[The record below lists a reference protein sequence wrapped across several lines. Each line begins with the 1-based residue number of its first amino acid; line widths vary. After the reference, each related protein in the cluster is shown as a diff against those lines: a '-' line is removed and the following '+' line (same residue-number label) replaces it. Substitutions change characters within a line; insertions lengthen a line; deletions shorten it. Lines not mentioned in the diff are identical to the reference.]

1 MLHSFI
7 TADVLLTNTLSQ
19 SGTRLGKLD
28 DPNQPYSCL
37 ILAAAGLVRLELAS
51 RIVQYL
57 SSPTVLHAV
66 GQGALGV
73 EIRTEDLR
81 IKALVTKLIHKP
93 TYLKCLAERS
103 LMRTLEG
110 GCSVPIGV
118 ETVFLNE
125 EDLVPTLNTSSS
137 CGTDTTIDTGKLQMI
152 ATVVSLD
159 GSRASTVTAVSKDFI
174 TCEAEAESF
183 GQEVARQL
191 VMKGA
196 GEILKEIGRNKG
208 TSPS

>member
-1 MLHSFI
+1 MLTS
-7 TADVLLTNTLSQ
+7 TLSL

-28 DPNQPYSCL
+28 NPNQPYSCL
-37 ILAAAGLVRLELAS
+37 ILAAAGLIRLELAS
-51 RIVQYL
+51 RITQYL
-57 SSPTVLHAV
+57 SSPTMLHAV

-73 EIRTEDLR
+73 ETRTEDLK
-81 IKALVTKLIHKP
+81 INALVTKLIHKP

-118 ETVFLNE
+118 ETEFLHEVNS
-125 EDLVPTLNTSSS
+125 VPMLNVTLS
-137 CGTDTTIDTGKLQMI
+137 CGITANADTGKLQMI

-159 GSRASTVTAVSKDFI
+159 GSRASTVTVVSKDSI

-191 VMKGA
+191 VMEGA
-196 GEILKEIGRNKG
+196 GEILKEIGRSKG
-208 TSPS
+208 LTHPDSR